1 MDQPEENLD
10 NQSVFEILVPFI
22 KKAKQRRQIIL
33 VTHNPNI
40 GVVCDAEQIINVRI
54 DKARKHK
61 VTAICG
67 AIENRKSTRRLSKYW
82 KARCQLLI
90 TVTRNMNS
98 QKRSFLKRASFEPFN
113 KSDRFL

>member
-67 AIENRKSTRRLSKYW
+67 AIENPEINEKIVEILEGTMPAFDNRDKKYEFTKKKFLEKSF
-82 KARCQLLI
+82 I
-90 TVTRNMNS
+90 
-98 QKRSFLKRASFEPFN
+98 
-113 KSDRFL
+113 